1 MHDTGTPPQFSLG
14 KPPDMLEVPHSD
26 RRGSQG
32 AVNII
37 SDHIT
42 FGGTKR
48 SELRALHRLASRLP
62 ANAVVVEIGSAQGR
76 STLVLAH
83 AVCNGNGGEVF
94 AIDPFEPD
102 AAIPSALTNNEAA
115 LRENIARSGFTNI
128 TIIKDFSSNVG
139 RWFDR
144 PIDLLFI
151 DGDHRYEAVKAD
163 FDLFEPKIVDG
174 GILAMHDVGVGAGPR
189 RVAFEAIYGSP
200 RFSGLH
206 TVRTMLIARKTD
218 GERWTQPYYR
228 AKHAAY
234 YGLSL
239 LARRLRPG

>member
-32 AVNII
+32 AINII

-128 TIIKDFSSNVG
+128 TIIKDFSSTVG

-151 DGDHRYEAVKAD
+151 DGDHRYEAVKTD

-189 RVAFEAIYGSP
+189 RVALEAIYGSP
-200 RFSGLH
+200 RFSGLR
-206 TVRTMLIARKTD
+206 TVRTMLIARKKN

-228 AKHAAY
+228 VKHAAY

-239 LARRLRPG
+239 LARRVRPG